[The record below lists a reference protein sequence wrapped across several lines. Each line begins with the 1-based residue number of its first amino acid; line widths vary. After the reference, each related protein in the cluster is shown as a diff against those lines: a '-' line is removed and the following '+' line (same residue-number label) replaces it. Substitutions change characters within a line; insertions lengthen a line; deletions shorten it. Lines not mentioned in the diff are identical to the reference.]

1 MFSIK
6 SSQPGSIFLDTLCN
20 LKRNKGNYDAYMRH
34 WGLSGLFSRRLY
46 AEIYKNDT
54 HHYTRFFSWNNKVT
68 SIGLAIVNIRQNISP
83 LMDSLENPDQVSNNL
98 TKSILWDVIVYFT
111 NNNKLVWW
119 ILSRIFRVHINGSH
133 YNVQILMSGQDWR
146 EKYKYLETQNRP
158 LNIMA

>member
-1 MFSIK
+1 
-6 SSQPGSIFLDTLCN
+6 
-20 LKRNKGNYDAYMRH
+20 
-34 WGLSGLFSRRLY
+34 
-46 AEIYKNDT
+46 
-54 HHYTRFFSWNNKVT
+54 
-68 SIGLAIVNIRQNISP
+68 
-83 LMDSLENPDQVSNNL
+83 MDSLENPDKVSNNL